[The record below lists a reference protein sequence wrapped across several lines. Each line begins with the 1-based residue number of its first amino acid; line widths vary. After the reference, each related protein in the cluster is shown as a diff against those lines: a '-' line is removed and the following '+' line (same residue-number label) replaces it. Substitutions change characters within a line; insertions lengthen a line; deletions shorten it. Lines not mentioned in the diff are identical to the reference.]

1 MGRIACKYALKY
13 CGRLEKPA
21 QSTGFPRGPRL
32 LFDHARKAHSTLMSL
47 RAARLLV
54 SRAAAP
60 VAPQALRRRAAP
72 TLAVRWLSDR
82 GAPPPTDLPVRGA
95 PPPKALEPFD
105 WHPVVDP
112 ETQGTYYHNPMTGVV
127 TAVGAEK
134 PAWEP
139 VEAEGGIYWWNVDTD
154 ETSAVG
160 EPCPAIQPAAQ
171 NGQVPQQQG
180 GSPLGQPQQGGGMM
194 SGLGQTMAQGMAFGA
209 GSSVAHSVMGS
220 MFGGG
225 GSSDASPMDNSPSD
239 SYDGGDSYDGD
250 DGGGGD
256 DWA

>member
-1 MGRIACKYALKY
+1 M
-13 CGRLEKPA
+13 
-21 QSTGFPRGPRL
+21 RGNL
-32 LFDHARKAHSTLMSL
+32 SASHAW
-47 RAARLLV
+47 
-54 SRAAAP
+54 
-60 VAPQALRRRAAP
+60 
-72 TLAVRWLSDR
+72 WLSAR
-82 GAPPPTDLPVRGA
+82 GEAGGEAGLWLGEAGLARRSQP
-95 PPPKALEPFD
+95 
-105 WHPVVDP
+105 
-112 ETQGTYYHNPMTGVV
+112 
-127 TAVGAEK
+127 GAEK

-225 GSSDASPMDNSPSD
+225 GSSDASPMDNSSSD